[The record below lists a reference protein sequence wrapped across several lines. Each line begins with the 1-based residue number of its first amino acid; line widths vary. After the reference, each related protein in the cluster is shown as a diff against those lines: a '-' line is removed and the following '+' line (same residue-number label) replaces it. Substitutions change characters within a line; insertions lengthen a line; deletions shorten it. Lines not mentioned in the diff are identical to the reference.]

1 MGYCFEYD
9 ADNLDLII
17 KQASEDLFDD
27 FVYDNKLKM
36 ETDADKA
43 LAISLFTNKITYL
56 LMDHTG
62 YIHPEEVEA

>member
-9 ADNLDLII
+9 ANDLDLII

-27 FVYDNKLKM
+27 FIYDNKLKM

-43 LAISLFTNKITYL
+43 LAISLFTNKITYH
-56 LMDHTG
+56 LMDHTD
-62 YIHPEEVEA
+62 IHPEEVEV